1 MKADPGFCEGHAMAV
16 LKWILILLAVVILA
30 AIGAGQA
37 GLFQSSVPT
46 DLGVYGGKLKP
57 PSVTDNSVSS
67 QAALYPDH
75 PQHQAA
81 QIAPLPLRADGPA
94 TIARIKSVV
103 LTMAGAKVIKSDT
116 DYLYAQYTTPLMKFV
131 DDVEFWYDPAA
142 QAIQVRSASRIGK
155 GDMGVNRK
163 RIEAVRAALA
173 ASP

>member
-1 MKADPGFCEGHAMAV
+1 MAV
-16 LKWILILLAVVILA
+16 LKWLLILLAVVIIA

-37 GLFQSSVPT
+37 GLFQSSAPT
-46 DLGVYGGKLKP
+46 DLGVHGGRLKP
-57 PSVTDNSVSS
+57 PSATDNSVSS
-67 QAALYPDH
+67 QAVLYSDH

-81 QIAPLPLRADGPA
+81 QIAPLPLRGDGPA

-103 LTMAGAKVIKSDT
+103 LSMAGAKMIKSDS

-142 QAIQVRSASRIGK
+142 QAIQVRSASRIGE

-173 ASP
+173 AAP

>member
-1 MKADPGFCEGHAMAV
+1 MLI
-16 LKWILILLAVVILA
+16 LKWLLVACAVVAIGT
-30 AIGAGQA
+30 IGAGQA
-37 GLFQSSVPT
+37 GLFGSSAPT
-46 DLGVYGGKLKP
+46 DLGVHDGRLKP
-57 PSVTDNSVSS
+57 PSATDNSVSS
-67 QAALYPDH
+67 QAALYPDQ

-81 QIAPLPLRADGPA
+81 QIAPLPLRGDGPA

-103 LTMAGAKVIKSDT
+103 QGMSGAKVVKSDV

-142 QAIQVRSASRIGK
+142 QVIQVRSASRIGE

-173 ASP
+173 ASS